1 MSQRPRSRR
10 TILSRAQSGGA
21 ATEPYT
27 FIASPEGVRRWPTY
41 SFNARAR
48 AHSLQPVLRP
58 SGFCSKASRAC
69 PFRCIAQPVVK
80 CTNGFRRT
88 HRSVPHEYRTFR
100 HRRVVLEPR
109 LKCGNPR
116 CGETGSAQAH
126 SAVPIRKTAFEPAR
140 GCGLP
145 RAGLVWQVAVA
156 SPHGAAAPR
165 PARSSPPLEIG
176 ARNR

>member
-1 MSQRPRSRR
+1 MSQRPCSRR

-21 ATEPYT
+21 AIEPYT

-88 HRSVPHEYRTFR
+88 HRSAPHEYRTFR

-116 CGETGSAQAH
+116 CGETGGAQAH
-126 SAVPIRKTAFEPAR
+126 SAVPIGKTAFEPAQ

-145 RAGLVWQVAVA
+145 LAGLVWQVAVT
-156 SPHGAAAPR
+156 SHAARQR
-165 PARSSPPLEIG
+165 PGQRDHPPS
-176 ARNR
+176 RNWRTK

>member
-48 AHSLQPVLRP
+48 VHSLQPVLRP

-69 PFRCIAQPVVK
+69 PFQCIAQPVVK

-88 HRSVPHEYRTFR
+88 HRSAPHEYHTFR

-126 SAVPIRKTAFEPAR
+126 SAVPIRKNSVRTGPRLRITASRPRMASRRRDTAR
-140 GCGLP
+140 QRRGP
-145 RAGLVWQVAVA
+145 RD
-156 SPHGAAAPR
+156 R
-165 PARSSPPLEIG
+165 PPS
-176 ARNR
+176 RNWRTK